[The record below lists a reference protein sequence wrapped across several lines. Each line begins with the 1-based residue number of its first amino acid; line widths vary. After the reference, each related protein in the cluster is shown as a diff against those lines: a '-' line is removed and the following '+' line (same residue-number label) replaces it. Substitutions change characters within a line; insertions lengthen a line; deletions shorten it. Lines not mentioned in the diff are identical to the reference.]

1 MGKHA
6 DAKEKTTRKKKK
18 QSKGNAFVA
27 VLIIFLGLCVLL
39 YPVVSTQWNNYAQ
52 LKAADEYSKLE
63 KSTPPEILDTAWNE
77 AQTYNIERLVSD
89 RVLDAWND
97 VADESS
103 PAYQRYRSYLSQL
116 AETDAMGRIL
126 IPSIDSDL
134 PIYHGTGERALSR
147 GVGHLYGTDL
157 PVGGTDKHS
166 VLSAHTGLQ
175 NATLWDNLIKV
186 KEGDAFYIAVAG
198 HKLKYQVDKVETV
211 LPEETDSLRRIPGQ
225 DLITLVTCTP
235 YGLNTHRLLVQGHQV
250 PLDPK
255 EESVFEDSTGM
266 VWQWW
271 MYAIV
276 VASVLVLLLLIIWWR
291 KNFSEKKQNE
301 SL

>member
-27 VLIIFLGLCVLL
+27 VLIILLGLCVLL

-77 AQTYNIERLVSD
+77 AQTYNAERLVSD

-157 PVGGTDKHS
+157 PVGGIDKHS

-186 KEGDAFYIAVAG
+186 KEGDTFYIAVAG
-198 HKLKYQVDKVETV
+198 RKLKYQVDKVETV

-255 EESVFEDSTGM
+255 EESVFEDSTRM

-276 VASVLVLLLLIIWWR
+276 VASVLILLLLIIWWR

>member
-1 MGKHA
+1 MGKHLNP
-6 DAKEKTTRKKKK
+6 KERTPRKKK
-18 QSKGNAFVA
+18 SKGNAFVA
-27 VLIIFLGLCVLL
+27 VLIILLGLCVLL

-63 KSTPPEILDTAWNE
+63 KSTPPEVLDTAWDG
-77 AQTYNIERLVSD
+77 AQTYNVERLVND
-89 RVLDAWND
+89 HVLDAWND

-103 PAYQRYRSYLSQL
+103 PAYQRYLSYLSQL
-116 AETDAMGRIL
+116 AETDAMGRII

-134 PIYHGTGERALSR
+134 PIYHGTGDRALSR

-157 PVGGTDKHS
+157 PVGGIDKHS

-175 NATLWDNLIKV
+175 NATLWDNLVKV
-186 KEGDAFYIAVAG
+186 KEGDAFYIAVAD
-198 HKLKYQVDKVETV
+198 HKLKYQIDKIEIV
-211 LPEETDSLRRIPGQ
+211 LPQETDSLRRIPGQ

-255 EESVFEDSTGM
+255 EESVFENSSGVT
-266 VWQWW
+266 WQWW

-276 VASVLVLLLLIIWWR
+276 AASLLVLLLLILWWR
-291 KNFSEKKQNE
+291 KNFSRKETK
-301 SL
+301 S

>member
-27 VLIIFLGLCVLL
+27 VLIILLGLCVLL

-77 AQTYNIERLVSD
+77 AQTYNAGRLVSD

-157 PVGGTDKHS
+157 PVGGIDKHS

-186 KEGDAFYIAVAG
+186 KEGDTFYIAVAG
-198 HKLKYQVDKVETV
+198 RKLKYQVDKVETV
-211 LPEETDSLRRIPGQ
+211 LPEETDSLHRIPGQ

-255 EESVFEDSTGM
+255 EKSVFEDSTRM

-276 VASVLVLLLLIIWWR
+276 VASVLILLLLIIWWR